1 MQFIKRI
8 KNKIE
13 LKICKIHVLFF
24 KFILKRYNIDFYFRD
39 NLGIISKR
47 RLSDNF
53 VNMFRKGDSCDA
65 APFMHS
71 LDLKLENLGMGID
84 VGANIGITTVWLA
97 RKCKEVYAFE
107 PEDMNITRMKET
119 LRYNCVNNVKL
130 IKSAVSNRMGEG
142 QLKIMEG
149 YGHHSL
155 GEVSTSRKVGEKTV
169 PLITLDKF
177 CEIEGIKMIDVLKID
192 VEGFEE
198 EVLEGAKNLLQKGA
212 INLIIFEISEIPLR
226 SLGKDPREVCE
237 MLIKYG
243 YDIYYPDMKKFS
255 IEFLDSGYGALDL
268 LAIRKESNIMKE
280 KQYGQDDICG
290 GHFLIF

>member
-8 KNKIE
+8 KNKLE
-13 LKICKIHVLFF
+13 LKICKIHVLVF
-24 KFILKRYNIDFYFRD
+24 KFILKKYNIDFYFRD
-39 NLGIISKR
+39 NLDIITKR

-71 LDLKLENLGMGID
+71 LDPKLENLDVGID

-107 PEDMNITRMKET
+107 PEDMNINRMEET
-119 LRYNCVNNVKL
+119 LRYNCVSNVKL
-130 IKSAVSNRMGEG
+130 IKSAVTNRIGEG
-142 QLKIMEG
+142 QLKILEG

-155 GEVSTSRKVGEKTV
+155 GEVTTSRKVGEKTV
-169 PLITLDKF
+169 SLTTLDKF
-177 CEIEGIKMIDVLKID
+177 CETEDIKRIDVLKID

-212 INLIIFEISEIPLR
+212 INLIIFELSEIPLQ
-226 SLGKDPREVCE
+226 SLGKNPKVVCE
-237 MLIKYG
+237 ILTNYG

-255 IEFLDSGYGALDL
+255 IKSLDSGYGALDL
-268 LAIRKESNIMKE
+268 LAIRKGSNIMKE
-280 KQYGQDDICG
+280 K
-290 GHFLIF
+290 